1 MRLGNFNCKRLILP
15 AAFVCFLVLTIYL
28 YQQQGNQVREEGKQ
42 VQVKVIDV
50 KSNSGVRSGS
60 LDVTVSYQGKSY
72 KLHGVSSSEHFI
84 MNNSIAYHW
93 KIDATLYGNKMYYGS
108 TGPNET
114 LWLSYKSVLEKV
126 QQTGCTFLCAMIICI
141 AVTHKC
147 LC

>member
-15 AAFVCFLVLTIYL
+15 AAFVCFLILTIYL
-28 YQQQGNQVREEGKQ
+28 HQQQGNQVREEGKK

-50 KSNSGVRSGS
+50 KSNSGARSGS

-108 TGPNET
+108 TGPMSILDILYLASLGITFVMFCLNFLQLKDE
-114 LWLSYKSVLEKV
+114 LWK
-126 QQTGCTFLCAMIICI
+126 
-141 AVTHKC
+141 
-147 LC
+147 